1 MTKLRV
7 LYVAHNHPSVRPGGA
22 EEHALEVHRAM
33 SRSSDVE
40 SILLVKG
47 GPPVG
52 PVGRIHD
59 GTHFGPVGTSRDE
72 YFFYTDGYEFD
83 YLNGTITDKDFYTKH
98 FRDFL
103 RAIKPD
109 VVHFQHTLFLGY
121 DMIRE
126 VHHTLPDV
134 PIVYTLHE
142 YLPICARDGQMVRAG
157 GNQLCEEASPR
168 QCHGCFPNVSP
179 QAFFLRKRFIQSHFE
194 LVDAFLAPSHFLM
207 QRYVEWGIPPSK
219 ISFEDYGRAP
229 ATPVAEIPRAQR
241 NRIGFFGQFSP
252 YKGVDVL
259 LEAMKLL
266 ATHQNEYRSKST
278 GVRTSLALHGTNLD
292 VQEGEFQTK
301 FKRLLE
307 ESSDNVSLAGRYNR
321 GQLPTLMSNID
332 WVVVPSIWWE
342 NSPLVIQEA
351 FLNRRPVICSDI
363 GGMAEKVT
371 HGVNGLHFK
380 VADPVDLARVL
391 QHATNSPGLWD
402 QLHSGIPDIY
412 TIDAHVARLK
422 GIYRRLLTS
431 QAVPDGGQARAN

>member
-1 MTKLRV
+1 M
-7 LYVAHNHPSVRPGGA
+7 
-22 EEHALEVHRAM
+22 
-33 SRSSDVE
+33 E

-59 GTHFGPVGTSRDE
+59 GTHFGPVGASPDE

-121 DMIRE
+121 DLIRE
-126 VHHTLPDV
+126 VHNTLPDA

-168 QCHGCFPNVSP
+168 NCHGCFPSVSP

-207 QRYVEWGIPPSK
+207 QRYIEWGISPTK
-219 ISFEDYGRAP
+219 ISFEEYGRSAV
-229 ATPVAEIPRAQR
+229 TTVKEEPRAQR
-241 NRIGFFGQFSP
+241 NRLGFFGQFSP

-259 LEAMKLL
+259 LQAMQLL
-266 ATHQNEYRSKST
+266 AIQEHESKFKSN
-278 GVRTSLALHGTNLD
+278 GGRASLGLHGANLD
-292 VQEGEFQTK
+292 VQQGEFQTR
-301 FKRLLE
+301 FARMLE
-307 ESSDNVSLAGRYNR
+307 ETKGNVSLAGRYNR
-321 GQLPTLMSNID
+321 GQLPSLMSNVD

-351 FLNRRPVICSDI
+351 FINHRPVICSDI

-371 HGVNGLHFK
+371 DGVNGLHFK
-380 VADPVDLARVL
+380 AGDPVDLARVL
-391 QHATNSPGLWD
+391 HRATNSPGLWD
-402 QLHSGIPDIY
+402 QLRAGIPEIY
-412 TIDAHVARLK
+412 TIDAHIARLK
-422 GIYRRLLTS
+422 ALYRGLRTS
-431 QAVPDGGQARAN
+431 RAMADEGHAVAN